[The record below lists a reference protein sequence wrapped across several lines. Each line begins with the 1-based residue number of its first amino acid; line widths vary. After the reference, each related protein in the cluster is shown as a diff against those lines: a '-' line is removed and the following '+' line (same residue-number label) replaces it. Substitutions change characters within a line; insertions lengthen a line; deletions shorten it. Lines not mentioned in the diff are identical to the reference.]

1 MTKPVVVPAPALRD
15 FAAAILE
22 HAGLPAADA
31 GVVADTLLWA
41 NLRGVDSHGVS
52 RLPRYLEMVVE
63 GVIEPHPVMQVV
75 VDAPAVVLL
84 DAGHAAGALA
94 MQRAADLALEKAA
107 AAGIGLAMVRNT
119 SHTGAIGYY
128 TQRMARAGMAA
139 IGFNASIPMMAYHGT
154 RGAAVSTAPLT
165 IATPGPTDNPVLL
178 DMSTGAIALG
188 KLVQARRL
196 GTPLAA
202 GLALD
207 SDGNPTTDPAKAQIP
222 LPLGGPKGAGLA
234 LMIELIASVATGNPI
249 LAEYLAAP
257 PGSKGRLHRQNAL
270 LIAIDVFRFCD
281 EATFRADV
289 GRTIAAIKAMPA
301 DAAVGTVLAPGE
313 RGDREFA
320 RRSGTGIPLPPGIRA
335 ELSRLAAAAGVAVP
349 WLAD

>member
-1 MTKPVVVPAPALRD
+1 MSKPVVVAAPALRE
-15 FAAAILE
+15 FAVAILE
-22 HAGLPAADA
+22 HAGLPVADA
-31 GVVADTLLWA
+31 GAIADALLWA

-52 RLPRYLEMVVE
+52 RLPRYLEMVQE
-63 GVIEPHPVMQVV
+63 GVIAPHAVMQVV
-75 VDAPAVVLL
+75 VDAPAVALL
-84 DAGHAAGALA
+84 DAAHAAGALA
-94 MQRAADLALEKAA
+94 MRRAADLAMEKAK
-107 AAGIGLAMVRNT
+107 AAGIGLALVRNT

-128 TQRMARAGMAA
+128 TQRMAHAGMAA

-165 IATPGPTDNPVLL
+165 IATPGPGDNPVLL

-196 GTPLAA
+196 GTSLAA

-207 SDGNPTTDPAKAQIP
+207 ADGIPTTDPARAQVP

-257 PGSKGRLHRQNAL
+257 PGSKARMHRQNAL
-270 LIAIDVFRFCD
+270 IIGIDVFRFCD
-281 EATFRADV
+281 EATFRSDV
-289 GRTIAAIKAMPA
+289 GRTIAAIKAIPA
-301 DAAVGTVLAPGE
+301 DAAVGSVLAPGE
-313 RGDREFA
+313 RGDREA
-320 RRSGTGIPLPPGIRA
+320 LRRGEAGIPLPPGIRA
-335 ELSRLAAAAGVAVP
+335 ELSRLAAGAGVAVP
-349 WLAD
+349 WPAE

>member
-1 MTKPVVVPAPALRD
+1 MTKPVVVPAAALRS

-31 GVVADTLLWA
+31 GAVADTLLWA

-52 RLPRYLEMVVE
+52 RLPRYLEMIGE
-63 GVIEPHPVMQVV
+63 GVIEPHPLMQVV
-75 VDAPAVVLL
+75 EDAPAVALL
-84 DAGHAAGALA
+84 DAGRAAGALA
-94 MQRAADLALEKAA
+94 MQRAAELALAKAA

-128 TQRMARAGMAA
+128 AQRMARAGMAA

-154 RGAAVSTAPLT
+154 RAAAVSTAPLT
-165 IATPGPTDNPVLL
+165 IAVPGPADDPVLL

-188 KLVQARRL
+188 KLVQARRA

-207 SDGNPTTDPAKAQIP
+207 AEGNPTTDPAKAQIP

-234 LMIELIASVATGNPI
+234 LMIELVASVATGNPI
-249 LAEYLAAP
+249 LADYLTAAP
-257 PGSKGRLHRQNAL
+257 GGKGKHHRQNAL
-270 LIAIDVFRFCD
+270 LIAIDVFRFCG

-301 DAAVGTVLAPGE
+301 DVAVGTVLAPGE
-313 RGDREFA
+313 RGDLESV
-320 RRSGTGIPLPPGIRA
+320 RRSIAGIPVPPGIRA
-335 ELSRLAAAAGVAVP
+335 ELATAAAAAGVAVP
-349 WLAD
+349 WPAP